1 MKSIWLLT
9 KKNLK
14 LLVRSKTSALVIFFA
29 PLLIILLLGLSYNT
43 SSKYGLNIGIYAPS
57 FSEDVNALIATLQEQ
72 EFKIIKYESSVDAC
86 IEDIKLGLV
95 HTCLSVPESLKVEG
109 NQQKEITF
117 HVDPS
122 KINLVWMIQ
131 ETLGKKFN
139 LKSQEI
145 TKGLTENIL
154 TAISDTKN
162 KLGERTSELSAV
174 KDKNAAASASAQTVS
189 QQLGSLD
196 LSAPQGSYNPQA
208 LANFKSSISLEVQNS
223 LGEVENSREAVEAA
237 NISNDGDIL
246 GGLDEI
252 ETKLQN
258 IDVLINGGLASG
270 NDSNESNSSG
280 TAAESLSSLLTLLE
294 QDLTATKNKLTTASQ
309 AVTSSSSSL
318 STVSQ
323 SMQESI
329 GALDGVQ
336 LKLGEMKSIL
346 ETQKVTDAG
355 VITLPLITKIEP
367 VGEGKTYLNYL
378 FPALLVL
385 VVMFSSLLLG
395 TTLVMMEK
403 NSPAFFRN
411 YFLPLRKGTFVI
423 STFFTTLLITLVQ
436 IIIIL
441 GVSVSFLKE
450 NPAHMLPVAGV
461 LLLSSSVFSF
471 LGMGIGYTFKSEETG
486 TLASISTGS
495 LLLFLSGV
503 VLPIES
509 ISPSIREATFFN
521 PFVISE
527 KIIREIFLFNA
538 DMKAVWPE
546 VVTLVGYALGLFMV
560 ILIAEYLVHKHFIS
574 GFMKHRHHLHRQQEK
589 RDKNN
594 V

>member
-1 MKSIWLLT
+1 
-9 KKNLK
+9 
-14 LLVRSKTSALVIFFA
+14 
-29 PLLIILLLGLSYNT
+29 
-43 SSKYGLNIGIYAPS
+43 
-57 FSEDVNALIATLQEQ
+57 
-72 EFKIIKYESSVDAC
+72 
-86 IEDIKLGLV
+86 
-95 HTCLSVPESLKVEG
+95 
-109 NQQKEITF
+109 
-117 HVDPS
+117 
-122 KINLVWMIQ
+122 MIQ
-131 ETLGKKFN
+131 ETLGNKFN

-145 TKGLTENIL
+145 TKELTGNIL
-154 TAISDTKN
+154 TAVSDTKT

-174 KDKNAAASASAQTVS
+174 KDKNAAASASAQAAS

-196 LSAPQGSYNPQA
+196 LSTPQDSYNPQT
-208 LANFKSSISLEVQNS
+208 LANFKSSLSSEVQNG
-223 LGEVENSREAVEAA
+223 LDKVENSREAVEAA
-237 NISNDGDIL
+237 NISNGDSIL
-246 GGLDEI
+246 NGLDEI

-258 IDVLINGGLASG
+258 IDVLINGGLASANG
-270 NDSNESNSSG
+270 SNESNSSNNS
-280 TAAESLSSLLTLLE
+280 TTIESLSSVLTLLE
-294 QDLTATKNKLTTASQ
+294 QDLAATKNKLTAASQ

-318 STVSQ
+318 SSVSQ

-336 LKLGEMKSIL
+336 QKLGEMKSTL

-355 VITLPLITKIEP
+355 VITSPLITKIER
-367 VGEGKTYLNYL
+367 VGDGNTYLNYM

-441 GVSVSFLKE
+441 GVSVGFLKE

-471 LGMGIGYTFKSEETG
+471 LGMGIGYIFRSEETG
-486 TLASISTGS
+486 TLASISAGS

-503 VLPIES
+503 VLPVES
-509 ISPSIREATFFN
+509 ISPTIREATLFN
-521 PFVISE
+521 PFVVSE
-527 KIIREIFLFNA
+527 KIIREIFLFNV
-538 DMKAVWPE
+538 DMKTVWPE
-546 VVTLVGYALGLFMV
+546 AAILFGYALGLFMA

-574 GFMKHRHHLHRQQEK
+574 GFMKRRHHLHRQQEK

>member
-1 MKSIWLLT
+1 MRSIWLLT

-43 SSKYGLNIGIYAPS
+43 SSKYGLNIGIYAPV
-57 FSEDVNALIATLQEQ
+57 FSDDVNALMATLQEQ
-72 EFKIIKYESSVDAC
+72 EFKIIKYEASADAC
-86 IEDIKLGLV
+86 VEDLKRGFV
-95 HTCLSVPESLKVEG
+95 HTCLSVPENLKVEE

-117 HVDPS
+117 YVDPS
-122 KINLVWMIQ
+122 KINLVWKIQ
-131 ETLGKKFN
+131 ETLGDKFN

-145 TKGLTENIL
+145 TKELTGNIL
-154 TAISDTKN
+154 TSLSDTKT
-162 KLGERTSELSAV
+162 KLDERTGELSAV
-174 KDKNAAASASAQTVS
+174 KDKSAAASTSAQTVS
-189 QQLGSLD
+189 QQLSSLD
-196 LSAPQGSYNPQA
+196 LSAPQAGYNPQA
-208 LANFKSSISLEVQNS
+208 LADFKSSLSSEVQNS
-223 LGEVENSREAVEAA
+223 LDEVENSREAVEAA
-237 NISNDGDIL
+237 NISGDSSIL
-246 GGLDEI
+246 SGLNQI

-258 IDVLINGGLASG
+258 INVLINGGSAVG
-270 NDSNESNSSG
+270 NETGSNSSG
-280 TAAESLSSLLTLLE
+280 AAAESLSSLLTLLE
-294 QDLTATKNKLTTASQ
+294 QDLAATKNKLAAASQ
-309 AVTSSSSSL
+309 AVAASSSELSS
-318 STVSQ
+318 VSQ
-323 SMQESI
+323 SMQESVS
-329 GALDGVQ
+329 ALEGVRQ
-336 LKLGEMKSIL
+336 KLGEMKSTL

-355 VITLPLITKIEP
+355 VITSPLITKIER
-367 VGEGKTYLNYL
+367 VGEGNTYLNYM

-436 IIIIL
+436 ITIIL
-441 GVSVSFLKE
+441 GVSVGFLKE
-450 NPAHMLPVAGV
+450 NPVHMLPVAGI

-471 LGMGIGYTFKSEETG
+471 LGMGIGYMFRSEETG

-509 ISPSIREATFFN
+509 ISPAIREATAFN
-521 PFVISE
+521 PFVVSE
-527 KIIREIFLFNA
+527 KIIREIFLF
-538 DMKAVWPE
+538 DTDLKTIWPE
-546 VVTLVGYALGLFMV
+546 AATLFGYALGLFLV

-574 GFMKHRHHLHRQQEK
+574 GFMKRRHHLHRQQEK